1 MSIMNKKN
9 ILLTVSLMLSLCGY
23 GQIYDRIS
31 NNWVEGMYYPVSA
44 TQFEQNI
51 GVKDLFFT
59 SWGVNYLV
67 NPNWDRSVYIYDA
80 SIYGTFWFCSGNLAL
95 SIEIPFGYIKNN
107 KEDVKSITIKKY
119 KEVARWE
126 EKNWEEQE
134 TKTYQFENDK
144 FLINGASPIPK
155 HFSILNSGGE
165 KEKIYNDG
173 YIRFKYQRDELGR
186 VVMVY
191 NYSKQTLK
199 ELYKYVYSHPS
210 DSNRITKIQKF
221 TSEGKCIETV
231 EFIYDG
237 QKLMVAKLNNTSE
250 QMSIKY
256 SYNAQGDVVHI
267 HQYEQKKYYNPHNTE
282 YDFSYVYSDG
292 KINSCKCRWGTQ
304 SNQFENWDFKYD
316 SKGNWIELIEEGSK
330 TKWVREINY
339 GQ

>member
-1 MSIMNKKN
+1 MNKKN

-23 GQIYDRIS
+23 GQIYDPTTYNR
-31 NNWVEGMYYPVSA
+31 MYYYPVSA

-59 SWGVNYLV
+59 SWGVNYLA
-67 NPNWDRSVYIYDA
+67 NPTWDRSVYIYDA
-80 SIYGTFWFCSGNLAL
+80 SIYGTFWFCSGNLARN
-95 SIEIPFGYIKNN
+95 IEIPFGYIKNN

-144 FLINGASPIPK
+144 FLINGTSPK
-155 HFSILNSGGE
+155 AKYFSVLNSGGE
-165 KEKIYNDG
+165 KEKKYNYHGD
-173 YIRFKYQRDELGR
+173 RFKYQRDELGR

-191 NYSKQTLK
+191 DYSGQTL
-199 ELYKYVYSHPS
+199 EGLYKYVYSHPS
-210 DSNRITKIQKF
+210 DSNRITKIQEF

-237 QKLMVAKLNNTSE
+237 QKLMVAKLNNTFE
-250 QMSIKY
+250 QRSIKY

-267 HQYEQKKYYNPHNTE
+267 HQYEHIKNYGHHNNTE

-292 KINSCKCRWGTQ
+292 KISSCKCRWGTQ
-304 SNQFENWDFKYD
+304 SSQFENWDFKYD